1 MSSIVILYD
10 KMTGIGCDFT
20 GESSVNVIEEVSA
33 ERIRKD
39 VEAIVREI
47 PHRAAGSPNGKR
59 MAEYSRAAMSSA
71 GIEDV
76 SIHELKAIVSF
87 PEHAGCRI
95 EAPEPLTFAANT
107 LGHSTQTGPEGI
119 SAELLDVST
128 GALANYSDKDA
139 RGKIILTELSYSP
152 ARHEKQRIAANM
164 GAVGAIMMNW
174 GHPENTAVP
183 FGSVKPMWGNPTP
196 DTMGTEMA
204 KLPCIAVS
212 RADGLKLREMAA
224 RKSVRVWIQTNV
236 QNGWNPVQITVARMA
251 APPASPE
258 HDDYV
263 LVGGHQDSWPGEAA
277 TDNAAGNACMIELAR
292 IFGKHRDRLRRGLT
306 FGFWTAHETGTMAG
320 STWFADHSWD
330 SLRKNCVAYLQIDQ
344 PACIGTTEWATSSN
358 PELREFHQ
366 RVEKSLL
373 KKSVH
378 WERQAKSGDASFFG
392 IGVPSFQGRGAF
404 TAEELKATAH
414 ATLGWWH
421 HSIENRLDKLDWA
434 LMQEH
439 IRVYAG
445 YLWELTTAPVLPFR
459 FASVAKQISDRLAE
473 LSGAGKSV
481 RLADVENRAARFA
494 ETIAVLDSR
503 AGQEAERFAKGG
515 GSEAAAALLNR
526 TMKRLSRMIVPLQ
539 SSAIGP
545 YGHDTYGFT
554 PQTTMIPALYDLTRL
569 DKMPDDE
576 QRWMLE
582 TKTIRARNRV
592 ADTLEDATDLVE
604 NAIRQLG

>member
-1 MSSIVILYD
+1 MD
-10 KMTGIGCDFT
+10 
-20 GESSVNVIEEVSA
+20 VIEEVSA
-33 ERIRKD
+33 DRIRRD
-39 VEAIVREI
+39 IEAIVREI

-59 MAEYSRAAMSSA
+59 MAEYSQAAMTGV
-71 GIEDV
+71 GIKDV
-76 SIHELKAIVSF
+76 AIHELEAIVSF
-87 PEHAGCRI
+87 PEHAGCRV
-95 EAPEPLTFAANT
+95 EAPTRLDIVANT
-107 LGHSTQTGPEGI
+107 LGHSTETGPGGM
-119 SAELLDVST
+119 SAELVDVGS
-128 GALANYSDKDA
+128 GALANYSGKDA

-152 ARHEKQRIAANM
+152 ARHEKQRIAANL

-196 DTMGTEMA
+196 DTIDKEMA
-204 KLPCIAVS
+204 TIPCIGVP
-212 RADGLKLREMAA
+212 RVDGLKLREMVA
-224 RKSVRVWIQTNV
+224 RGPVKVWIQTNV
-236 QNGWNPVQITVARMA
+236 ENGWRPVQITIAKM
-251 APPASPE
+251 PGSSTSPE

-292 IFGKHRDRLRRGLT
+292 VFHARREQLRRGLT
-306 FGFWTAHETGTMAG
+306 FGFWTAHETGTMSG

-366 RVEKSLL
+366 RVENRLL
-373 KKSVH
+373 KKNIR
-378 WERQAKSGDASFFG
+378 WERQAKSGDSSFFG

-459 FASVAKQISDRLAE
+459 FAPVAKQISDRLTE
-473 LSGAGKSV
+473 LSAAGKSV
-481 RLADVENRAARFA
+481 GLADVERRAARFA
-494 ETIAVLDSR
+494 EAVAKFDSC
-503 AGQEAERFAKGG
+503 AGEEAARFAKGS
-515 GSEAAAALLNR
+515 GSEQAAVLLNR
-526 TMKRLSRMIVPLQ
+526 TMKRLSRIIVPLQ
-539 SSAIGP
+539 SSAIGT

-569 DKMPDDE
+569 EKMPDDE

-582 TKTIRARNRV
+582 TKAIRSRNRV
-592 ADTLEDATDLVE
+592 ADSLQDSTDLIEDAF
-604 NAIRQLG
+604 AQLR